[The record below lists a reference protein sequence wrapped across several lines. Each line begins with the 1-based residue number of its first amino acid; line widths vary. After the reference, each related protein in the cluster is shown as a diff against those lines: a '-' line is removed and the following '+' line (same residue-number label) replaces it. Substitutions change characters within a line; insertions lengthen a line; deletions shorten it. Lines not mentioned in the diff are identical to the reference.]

1 MQRAAEVIKEKRISL
16 LIFPEGGRT
25 QDGVLQPFKEGAA
38 YIAIRAGVLIV
49 PVVLI
54 GARAALPVGAGVV
67 ISANVVLRILRPIET
82 SQLTLKER
90 GTATDLLRTLILDQL
105 NLGS

>member
-38 YIAIRAGVLIV
+38 YIAIRAGVSIV